1 MPNASTVRRQVSG
14 TQQLTLASLAGT
26 TITTTAT
33 PFVLNN
39 NALTGVGGGLVPLAA
54 GNTGIFLG
62 TGQVI
67 HIAVTGSYSGATA
80 NSTTIEI
87 ELIQIT
93 AAGLAAAVT
102 TTLAGQQAAVTASGS
117 TKIADSAALT
127 VVQTAGSFTL
137 DARVQLDASGNLEG
151 QFTVDIDSATVAAWQ
166 KLSNV
171 PTALAEVDLN
181 FFAVAVLGTAT
192 SGVIVTV
199 NEIRIDLE

>member
-1 MPNASTVRRQVSG
+1 VPNASTVRRQVSG

-67 HIAVTGSYSGATA
+67 HVAITGSYSGATA
-80 NSTTIEI
+80 GTSTIRL

-127 VVQTAGSFTL
+127 CTQAAGSFTL

-151 QFTVDIDSATVAAWQ
+151 QFTADIDSATVAAWQ
-166 KLSNV
+166 TLSTV
-171 PTALAEVDLN
+171 ATGLAEVDLN
-181 FFAVAVLGTAT
+181 FFGAVILGTPT
-192 SGVIVTV
+192 GMIVTA